1 MVCQS
6 ISRNTSLYYIGGGS
20 PLGDGVEISTFTST
34 LGFGETPSSLEVE
47 VLWSPCSGFNAYID
61 PLCIGKAVIF
71 TSNSFVFSG
80 IVKKWTYNESDA
92 GIKHK
97 ITIVDPRDLLILS
110 RCQLFRI
117 YR

>member
-80 IVKKWTYNESDA
+80 AFRLNWDIYF
-92 GIKHK
+92 G
-97 ITIVDPRDLLILS
+97 DLHEH
-110 RCQLFRI
+110 C
-117 YR
+117 